1 MNELKLRSYKTGE
14 IKLGDVVTLCDRKKF
29 VKGRTS
35 WGTVVEVVERGVAG
49 TLYMCA
55 VQWFSKLP
63 NSRGSISYHYDRDLM
78 HVEEKLMFDNY
89 VYDSVDDVP
98 RSK

>member
-1 MNELKLRSYKTGE
+1 MNELILRSFKTGE

-55 VQWFSKLP
+55 VQWFTRQP
-63 NSRGSISYHYDRDLM
+63 NSRGSISYHYNRDLM
-78 HVEEKLMFDNY
+78 HVEEKLMFDNH